1 MMIIRGC
8 KTVEEYKAEQ
18 YRRIQQW
25 VDANFVSG
33 SVTWVMDGA
42 SHIKLVDK
50 TGDSMLLSLDDI
62 D

>member
-1 MMIIRGC
+1 MIIRGC

-18 YRRIQQW
+18 HKRIQRW
-25 VDANFVSG
+25 IDSNFVSG
-33 SVTWVMDGA
+33 SVTWTMDGA

-50 TGDSMLLSLDDI
+50 MGDSMLLSLDDI